1 MKTDMTID
9 VTNGCF
15 EARVDPKTT
24 YSPSC
29 LLFTSNG
36 SEIGIQATDEQLEE
50 IRYAIEQHLNRHRSH
65 EYPDQQRIMVH
76 ELHTAVEERIGA

>member
-15 EARVDPKTT
+15 EAKVDPKTT
-24 YSPSC
+24 YTPAYLKLMSG
-29 LLFTSNG
+29 G

-50 IRYAIEQHLNRHRSH
+50 IRYAIEQHLNRGR
-65 EYPDQQRIMVH
+65 VH
-76 ELHTAVEERIGA
+76 EFPDSQIIPNAELHADVERVSA

>member
-15 EARVDPKTT
+15 EAKVDPKTT
-24 YSPSC
+24 YTPAFLKLMSG
-29 LLFTSNG
+29 G

-50 IRYAIEQHLNRHRSH
+50 IAFAIQQHLNRGRVH
-65 EYPDQQRIMVH
+65 EFPDNQLILNA
-76 ELHTAVEERIGA
+76 ELHTAVEERIA

>member
-15 EARVDPKTT
+15 EAKVDPKTT
-24 YSPSC
+24 YTPAY
-29 LLFTSNG
+29 LKLTSGG

-50 IRYAIEQHLNRHRSH
+50 IVYAIQQHLN
-65 EYPDQQRIMVH
+65 P
-76 ELHTAVEERIGA
+76 AVVYMSIPISNAFWFMSYILQ